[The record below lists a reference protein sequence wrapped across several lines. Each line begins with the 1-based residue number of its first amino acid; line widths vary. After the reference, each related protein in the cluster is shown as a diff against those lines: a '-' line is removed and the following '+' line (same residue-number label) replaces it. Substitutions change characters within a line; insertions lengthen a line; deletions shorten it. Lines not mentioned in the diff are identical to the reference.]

1 MLRRARELNFFR
13 KQNECKLKA
22 WGGSYAALPPDG
34 GSSYSAICTRRV
46 VGTKLCLGLP
56 GEKVPPGLGRGCT
69 KQSWTRAHT
78 VALTVAHCPNKQ
90 KKKAGIKAVWWAV
103 LFWKAGKSIYS
114 LCQAVLVK
122 LMTIRL
128 YGASLVPS
136 PGFIPFKLQKI
147 LNKCLSSSNLG
158 PKVVLLCCVSPCSPS
173 TVPPVLLLILKAL
186 PSLVLT
192 GWAEVTK
199 SSRHDFR
206 VEVV

>member
-78 VALTVAHCPNKQ
+78 VALTVAHCPNK
-90 KKKAGIKAVWWAV
+90 KKSWYKSCLMGSAV
-103 LFWKAGKSIYS
+103 LESRKKYS

-128 YGASLVPS
+128 YEASLVPS

-147 LNKCLSSSNLG
+147 LNKCLSSWSQG
-158 PKVVLLCCVSPCSPS
+158 GFALLCVSLQPFNCSSCAPFDPEG
-173 TVPPVLLLILKAL
+173 PP
-186 PSLVLT
+186 
-192 GWAEVTK
+192 
-199 SSRHDFR
+199 
-206 VEVV
+206 

>member
-69 KQSWTRAHT
+69 KQSWTRALT

-90 KKKAGIKAVWWAV
+90 KKKLVQKLSDGQCCS
-103 LFWKAGKSIYS
+103 GKQEKVFPVSG
-114 LCQAVLVK
+114 C
-122 LMTIRL
+122 
-128 YGASLVPS
+128 AS
-136 PGFIPFKLQKI
+136 KTDDH
-147 LNKCLSSSNLG
+147 
-158 PKVVLLCCVSPCSPS
+158 S
-173 TVPPVLLLILKAL
+173 TVWSI
-186 PSLVLT
+186 
-192 GWAEVTK
+192 
-199 SSRHDFR
+199 SSPISRFYPL
-206 VEVV
+206 